1 MRFGAH
7 QSARGEQLAVPCAPA
22 LAALQSYCDFS
33 KKFWKTHGDFWGLR
47 TLRRIEEPPP
57 LLPSC
62 PPRERTGWRCA
73 LAPGAHRLAPPGREF
88 GGGLPGQDEELG
100 GAPAR
105 DGERAGAP
113 RAQDPQ
119 LLRRTPAGRRQPPRP
134 PSSSAR
140 RAPEAVLPAPTGA
153 PAMLPYLCVL
163 VLLGGPRERLLAALA
178 LRAGDPR
185 AHCQGP
191 WTGQLQRLP
200 TSRRLRHRKPVA
212 LSGGPSRA
220 RLLLLG
226 NRRCLTWAC
235 LVSAQTS
242 EAAAGGSRLRWD
254 PGCQQPLPEEAGITA
269 LLPPRLDGPWIS
281 TGCEVRPG
289 PEFLTR
295 AYTFYPNRLFRAH
308 QFYYADPSCREPAH
322 SLLIKGKV
330 RLRRA
335 SWVTRG
341 ATEADYHLHKV
352 GIVFHS
358 RGALRDVAA
367 RLARGPGA
375 HRCAR
380 RLPPARAWQPGAVYE
395 LRGARAHPDCAAALG
410 FSMHE
415 LSLVRV
421 QRRLQPQPRA
431 PPLLVE
437 ELYLGDIHTD
447 GAERRHYRPTGFQR
461 PLQSALH
468 HALPCPACR
477 LVSRADEHHPPVLP
491 PRAALP
497 LRLGG
502 RWVSAGCEARPA
514 VLFLT
519 RRFTFHARR
528 RAWEGHYRHFAD
540 PACRR
545 PTFSVRAAGR
555 YSRGA
560 PSARVRGGTELV
572 FEVTRA
578 HVTPMD
584 AATTALLN
592 LARPGSCGAPGAWA
606 LGAERDVTATN
617 GCVPLGIRLPHVEYE
632 LFQMELDPRG
642 QSLLFTGQRPT
653 DGSSPDAPAKRPTS
667 FQAPLVLCQG
677 ARPKPLL
684 GEAPRGGGPCRPAA
698 WVALLLLAPGVALR
712 RP

>member
-1 MRFGAH
+1 M
-7 QSARGEQLAVPCAPA
+7 PPA
-22 LAALQSYCDFS
+22 
-33 KKFWKTHGDFWGLR
+33 T
-47 TLRRIEEPPP
+47 
-57 LLPSC
+57 
-62 PPRERTGWRCA
+62 
-73 LAPGAHRLAPPGREF
+73 
-88 GGGLPGQDEELG
+88 
-100 GAPAR
+100 
-105 DGERAGAP
+105 
-113 RAQDPQ
+113 
-119 LLRRTPAGRRQPPRP
+119 
-134 PSSSAR
+134 
-140 RAPEAVLPAPTGA
+140 
-153 PAMLPYLCVL
+153 
-163 VLLGGPRERLLAALA
+163 GPRERLLAALA

-358 RGALRDVAA
+358 RGALRD
-367 RLARGPGA
+367 
-375 HRCAR
+375 
-380 RLPPARAWQPGAVYE
+380 
-395 LRGARAHPDCAAALG
+395 
-410 FSMHE
+410 
-415 LSLVRV
+415 
-421 QRRLQPQPRA
+421 
-431 PPLLVE
+431 
-437 ELYLGDIHTD
+437 
-447 GAERRHYRPTGFQR
+447 
-461 PLQSALH
+461 H

-606 LGAERDVTATN
+606 LGADKPHRGAALPTGACPPSHEDEGPIGENCAPPEQAVASGPPTLHASAHWA
-617 GCVPLGIRLPHVEYE
+617 GCRGKQRFQPLE
-632 LFQMELDPRG
+632 
-642 QSLLFTGQRPT
+642 SN
-653 DGSSPDAPAKRPTS
+653 
-667 FQAPLVLCQG
+667 
-677 ARPKPLL
+677 
-684 GEAPRGGGPCRPAA
+684 
-698 WVALLLLAPGVALR
+698 
-712 RP
+712 